1 MKETI
6 KMIKNTV
13 KELLNGQME
22 ENILGNGAKENNT
35 VKEFT
40 SKKERRDSVFGKWVR
55 EQSGSKINNPII
67 IHELIILNKFSKT
80 NFLLTQNYIIN
91 KFKKKYYKFLFRSY
105 FLNQI

>member
-6 KMIKNTV
+6 KMIKSMV

-22 ENILGNGAKENNT
+22 ENILVNGAKENNT

-40 SKKERRDSVFGKWVR
+40 SKKEKRDSVFGKWVR

-67 IHELIILNKFSKT
+67 IRELIMLNKFSKT
-80 NFLLTQNYIIN
+80 NFLLTQIILLIN
-91 KFKKKYYKFLFRSY
+91 SKKIL
-105 FLNQI
+105 

>member
-55 EQSGSKINNPII
+55 E
-67 IHELIILNKFSKT
+67 
-80 NFLLTQNYIIN
+80 
-91 KFKKKYYKFLFRSY
+91 
-105 FLNQI
+105 